1 MFTLGL
7 RDLASTILANLAG
20 FSKID
25 NYGLVFRSI
34 NDNIIAVQIV
44 VQEPLLWMIISIS
57 HVCFKIF
64 VYMATS

>member
-7 RDLASTILANLAG
+7 RDLALTILANLAG

-25 NYGLVFRSI
+25 NYGLVFRSV

-44 VQEPLLWMIISIS
+44 VQE
-57 HVCFKIF
+57 
-64 VYMATS
+64 TSFMDDH